1 MREEKNR
8 SLLIW
13 VIVALALLNVSTLGT
28 ILFQRYTYNRSLRAE
43 TVRSAT
49 ANPNYGTFSG
59 NYFGE
64 SLNLTPEQQS
74 EFRKFDPRFREKVK
88 EINFSL
94 SELRSEMLGEMTKS
108 EVDTEK
114 LDELSEMIGKRHS
127 DLKKLTYKYYLDLR
141 SICDPQQQQLLETLF
156 AETLMYDR
164 NPGSQGGRNRM
175 RNRGGMHRGWDR

>member
-13 VIVALALLNVSTLGT
+13 VIVALALLNISTLGT
-28 ILFQRYTYNRSLRAE
+28 ILYQRYSFNRSLKAE
-43 TVRSAT
+43 TVRNAT

-64 SLNLTPEQQS
+64 SLNLTPEQLS
-74 EFRKFDPRFREKVK
+74 EFRRFDPRFREKVM

-94 SELRSEMLGEMTKS
+94 SELRNEMLGEMTKS
-108 EVDTEK
+108 KVDTGK
-114 LDELSEMIGKRHS
+114 LDELSEMIGALHS
-127 DLKKLTYKYYLDLR
+127 DLKKLTYNYYLDFR
-141 SICDPQQQQLLETLF
+141 SICDPQQQQLLEALF

-164 NPGSQGGRNRM
+164 NPGNRGGRNRM
-175 RNRGGMHRGWDR
+175 RYRGGMHRGWNR